1 MEPIVSVRTYA
12 IVFVA
17 LLILAGLTTWIASF
31 DLGVF
36 NTVVALAIAA
46 TKMSLVG
53 LFFMHLWYKPG
64 LTRIAFVCGFFW
76 LGLLVAFLLADV
88 FTRNWIPQGTGWGLG
103 K

>member
-17 LLILAGLTTWIASF
+17 LLILAGLTTWVASF

-46 TKMSLVG
+46 AKMSLVG

-64 LTRIAFVCGFFW
+64 LTRIAVVCGFFW
-76 LGLLVAFLLADV
+76 LGLLVAFLLTDV
-88 FTRNWIPQGTGWGLG
+88 FTRNWIPHGTGWGVG
-103 K
+103 N